1 LLLDAQIGFA
11 ALLLVLLILRPEI
24 FRTLEGKLLGLTA
37 LFLVPAVALY
47 GGFTHHVER
56 AATTGY
62 CLSCHVM
69 SEYGKSLRTEDAASL
84 PASHFQNHLVP
95 ADRACVSCHA
105 NYGLSGDLHAKVR
118 ATRYVFETYFGTVPE
133 TIRMASRYRNRECLR
148 CHLGA
153 RSFERSQAHQA
164 PRASMAAI
172 KAGRTSCMKS
182 GCHELVHNVRDMAAA
197 PSAPSGP
204 ATGAPGDSA
213 AAAPGAGPALPG
225 VSRAGS

>member
-1 LLLDAQIGFA
+1 LDAQIGFA

-24 FRTLEGKLLGLTA
+24 FRTLEGKVLGLTA
-37 LFLVPAVALY
+37 LFLVPAVALV
-47 GGFTHHVER
+47 GGVKEHVER
-56 AATTGY
+56 SATTGY

-69 SEYGKSLRTEDAASL
+69 SDYGKSLRAEAMATL

-95 ADRACVSCHA
+95 PERACVSCHA

-153 RSFERSQAHQA
+153 RSFERSQGHLA

-197 PSAPSGP
+197 PSAPSAP
-204 ATGAPGDSA
+204 AAGAAGDSA
-213 AAAPGAGPALPG
+213 IAPPPGPPG
-225 VSRAGS
+225 GPRAGS